1 MHIVSTNGAAC
12 FCFIKTNESQDIA
25 RSAVLQNYSCK
36 VAIFSLNNK
45 EKWYQNRLVLQ
56 RGNLLNNY
64 GTDMIDMWRVKV
76 SEEEMLVQNLA
87 PWWTMSGALKQPP
100 ADLFEQIFLPLK
112 TFDRQLC
119 RNLTP
124 PTAIPSFWADLFTSK
139 ALTTRLSVRL
149 ASSYTNTSRI
159 QNWNLNTM

>member
-87 PWWTMSGALKQPP
+87 PWWTMSGALKL
-100 ADLFEQIFLPLK
+100 A
-112 TFDRQLC
+112 
-119 RNLTP
+119 TP
-124 PTAIPSFWADLFTSK
+124 CGSFWANLFTPQN
-139 ALTTRLSVRL
+139 LWPTTLQES
-149 ASSYTNTSRI
+149 NTPDSHPVFLGRSFH
-159 QNWNLNTM
+159 LKSFDHPAFC